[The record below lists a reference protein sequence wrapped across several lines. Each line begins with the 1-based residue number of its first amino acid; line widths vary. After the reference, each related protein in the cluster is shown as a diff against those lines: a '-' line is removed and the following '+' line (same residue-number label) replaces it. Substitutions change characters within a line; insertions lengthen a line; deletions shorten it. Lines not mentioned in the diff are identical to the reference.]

1 MEQGDGCAV
10 KLVEVNNEV
19 EREKGVREGE
29 RGREREGKRR
39 RARTG
44 EVKRTGR
51 EEGGRCERM
60 TV

>member
-10 KLVEVNNEV
+10 KLVEVNNGM
-19 EREKGVREGE
+19 EREKGVRGGEG
-29 RGREREGKRR
+29 GREREGKRR

-51 EEGGRCERM
+51 EDGGRCERV